1 MAPPLAFALRLTHK
15 RGMFRLALALLAT
28 DAAPPTEPAKA
39 VQTAS
44 VTANEA
50 LRRYRELTSALP
62 TCKRDTADSDD
73 VIVCAPGPKDRFRAW
88 NGDPIPEPKAPRYA
102 RDDTTGDRRVSE
114 GLRDRRCDDGQSF
127 GRCGLPKE
135 LQR

>member
-1 MAPPLAFALRLTHK
+1 MLRLV
-15 RGMFRLALALLAT
+15 LALLAA
-28 DAAPPTEPAKA
+28 DAPPPPEPSKPE
-39 VQTAS
+39 QTAS
-44 VTANEA
+44 LTANEA
-50 LRRYRELTSALP
+50 LRHYRELTSALP
-62 TCKRDTADSDD
+62 VCKRDTAASDD

-102 RDDTTGDRRVSE
+102 RDTTGDRRVSE
-114 GLRDRRCDDGQSF
+114 GLRDRRCDDSQSF